1 MSSLSQELKR
11 WAVEELELPA
21 ARLPDDGYMKTL
33 CVGPGASI
41 WKYITQ
47 HVYKERNVRVMR
59 GNVQWYKVLQD
70 KELKQ
75 LKNQNKDATKL
86 ELQREIDAL
95 QTELLQ
101 LDTKINR
108 VEDQLEIEEQNVNR
122 NWEDFKESRC
132 RQILLESFRHRCS
145 EERNVLLADT
155 RVIGTQ
161 RHALEELSKKAEV
174 KLVFGPSDNSDSG
187 AGADPVVL
195 KAVREICSER
205 VLFFQCLLENELGAN
220 PSTEFTHDQRNA
232 VIQHWMSAV
241 ENLLRSH
248 PPNQVLSALQALTS
262 RQQVALEEKIAA
274 LNVERD
280 VSALGFRY
288 ERNHLIDVSSEQ
300 KEELTPVH
308 SLLQSAWEEVEQSYF
323 ELSQTRNRRG
333 QIETEIKT
341 LMRNAE
347 TAHETDSVSRCVF
360 ELEMEGVKQLAVRDR
375 TRELCTQL
383 QLQAREGL
391 DTIRTLQT
399 QWQSVMDF
407 RQLVDRR
414 QEQIRSLI
422 KGNSSVKTE
431 LTRVHAKV
439 GQFVQEKLNP
449 QFGSVIE
456 ASSGLRN
463 SVSQGAKHFSCV
475 SLAALDCRVMKGRGQ
490 KLPAAQLSIHQIQ
503 SPVFHKLCEN
513 LSFPMYMAP
522 EELWCQAATRR
533 LDLRY
538 LCRLLQLFSE
548 STSDLQKLTA
558 QLPSSDQQTFLQH
571 VKTVDGEILETLLPR
586 ARELTQRCSKGLLYT
601 EQVKTAITHWWE
613 QPGQFALPEMQRE
626 GLTFQQ
632 WLQRWKLATKE
643 S

>member
-11 WAVEELELPA
+11 WAIEELDLPA

-70 KELKQ
+70 KEFKQ
-75 LKNQNKDATKL
+75 LKNQNKDTRRL
-86 ELQREIDAL
+86 ELQREINAL

-101 LDTKINR
+101 LDTKISR
-108 VEDQLEIEEQNVNR
+108 VEDQLATEEQNVKR
-122 NWEDFKESRC
+122 NWEDFMESRC
-132 RQILLESFRHRCS
+132 RQILLESFRQRCS
-145 EERNVLLADT
+145 EERNVLLEDT
-155 RVIGTQ
+155 RMIGTQ

-187 AGADPVVL
+187 AGADPLVL
-195 KAVREICSER
+195 KNVRELCSDR
-205 VLFFQCLLENELGAN
+205 VHFSQCLLESELKAN
-220 PSTEFTHDQRNA
+220 PSTEFIHDQRNA
-232 VIQHWMSAV
+232 MIQHWMSAV

-248 PPNQVLSALQALTS
+248 PPNQVLLALQALTF

-274 LNVERD
+274 LNVKHD

-288 ERNHLIDVSSEQ
+288 ESDHLIDVSSEQ
-300 KEELTPVH
+300 EELTPVH

-323 ELSQTRNRRG
+323 ELSQTRKRHLHL
-333 QIETEIKT
+333 ETEIIA
-341 LMRNAE
+341 LMRKAE
-347 TAHETDSVSRCVF
+347 TAHITDTKSRCVF
-360 ELEMEGVKQLAVRDR
+360 ELEMEGVKQVAVRDSI
-375 TRELCTQL
+375 REQCAQL
-383 QLQAREGL
+383 QLKAREGL
-391 DTIRTLQT
+391 DSIRTLQT

-431 LTRVHAKV
+431 LSRVHAKV

-449 QFGSVIE
+449 QFCRVID

-475 SLAALDCRVMKGRGQ
+475 SLAALDCRVMKGGQ
-490 KLPAAQLSIHQIQ
+490 KLPAAQLSIHRIQ
-503 SPVFHKLCEN
+503 SPVFHKLRES

-522 EELWCQAATRR
+522 EELWSQAAARR
-533 LDLRY
+533 LELRY

-558 QLPSSDQQTFLQH
+558 QLPSPDQQTLLQH
-571 VKTVDGEILETLLPR
+571 VKTADGEILQTLLPR
-586 ARELTQRCSKGLLYT
+586 ARELTQRCSKGLLYS

-613 QPGQFALPEMQRE
+613 QPGQFALPDMQRE

>member
-1 MSSLSQELKR
+1 MSSLSQDLKR
-11 WAVEELELPA
+11 WAIEELELPA

-59 GNVQWYKVLQD
+59 GNVQWYKVLQN
-70 KELKQ
+70 KEFKQ
-75 LKNQNKDATKL
+75 LKNQNKDARRL
-86 ELQREIDAL
+86 ELQKEIDAL
-95 QTELLQ
+95 QTELDQ
-101 LDTKINR
+101 LDTKISR
-108 VEDQLEIEEQNVNR
+108 VEDQLAAEEQNVNR
-122 NWEDFKESRC
+122 NWEDFMESKQ

-155 RVIGTQ
+155 HMIGTQ

-174 KLVFGPSDNSDSG
+174 KLVFGPSDKSDNE
-187 AGADPVVL
+187 AGADPLVL
-195 KAVREICSER
+195 KDVRELCCER
-205 VLFFQCLLENELGAN
+205 VFFFQCLLESELQAN
-220 PSTEFTHDQRNA
+220 LSAEFTHDQRNS

-262 RQQVALEEKIAA
+262 RQQVALEEKISA
-274 LNVERD
+274 LNVERE

-288 ERNHLIDVSSEQ
+288 ERDHLIDVSSEQ
-300 KEELTPVH
+300 EEELTPVRI
-308 SLLQSAWEEVEQSYF
+308 LLQSAWQEVEQSYF
-323 ELSQTRNRRG
+323 ELSQTRKRRG
-333 QIETEIKT
+333 QLETELAA
-341 LMRNAE
+341 LMRKAE
-347 TAHETDSVSRCVF
+347 TANEKDPVSSRSVF
-360 ELEMEGVKQLAVRDR
+360 ELEIEGVKQVAVRDSI
-375 TRELCTQL
+375 REQCAQL
-383 QLQAREGL
+383 QLQAREGQ
-391 DTIRTLQT
+391 DSIRTLQT

-475 SLAALDCRVMKGRGQ
+475 SLAALDCRVMKSGQ
-490 KLPAAQLSIHQIQ
+490 KLPAAQLSIHRIQ
-503 SPVFHKLCEN
+503 SPVFHKLCES

-522 EELWCQAATRR
+522 EELWSQAATRR
-533 LDLRY
+533 LELRN

-548 STSDLQKLTA
+548 STADLQKLTA
-558 QLPSSDQQTFLQH
+558 QLPSPDQQTLLQH
-571 VKTVDGEILETLLPR
+571 VRTIDEEILQTLLPR
-586 ARELTQRCSKGLLYT
+586 ARELTQRCSKGLLYA